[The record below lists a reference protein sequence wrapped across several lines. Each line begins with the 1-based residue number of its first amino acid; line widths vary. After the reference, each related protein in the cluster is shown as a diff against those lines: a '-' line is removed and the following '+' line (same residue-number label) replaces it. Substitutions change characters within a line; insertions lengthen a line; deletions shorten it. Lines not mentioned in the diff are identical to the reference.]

1 MTSCCCS
8 EYADIADRQFSEKLA
23 ARDLKRY
30 QLKGPG
36 PTTRL
41 MLDCIVAAGA
51 ARGHVLDV
59 GGGVGALSF
68 ELLDRGVSQA
78 TIVDASSAY
87 TAAAQ
92 REARELARA
101 RAMHI
106 VHADFLAAADSLPTV
121 DIVTLDRVVCCYPSY
136 APLLSEAMRHSTR
149 YVALSLPRDLWY
161 MRSVVGTENLA
172 RRVSGN
178 PFRSFVHR
186 ASAMTELAAHHGFT
200 LRCRQRTIAWQVDLL
215 ERTGS

>member
-1 MTSCCCS
+1 MPSCCSGYC
-8 EYADIADRQFSEKLA
+8 DIADRQFSEKLA

-30 QLKGPG
+30 QQKGPG

-41 MLDCIVAAGA
+41 MRDCIVAAGA

-101 RAMHI
+101 RAMQI

-136 APLLSEAMRHSTR
+136 APLLTEAMRHSTR
-149 YVALSLPRDLWY
+149 YVALSYPRDFW
-161 MRSVVGTENLA
+161 RVVVDMENLA
-172 RRVSGN
+172 RRLLGN
-178 PFRSFVHR
+178 PFRSYVHR
-186 ASAMTELAAHHGFT
+186 ASAMAELAARHGFT
-200 LRCRQRTIAWQVDLL
+200 LRCRKHTTAWQVDLL

>member
-1 MTSCCCS
+1 MTTCCS
-8 EYADIADRQFSEKLA
+8 GYCDIADRQFSEKLA

-30 QLKGPG
+30 QQKGPG

-41 MLDCIVAAGA
+41 MRDCIVAAGA
-51 ARGHVLDV
+51 ARGHVMDV

-68 ELLDRGVSQA
+68 ELLDHGVAEA

-92 REARELARA
+92 REARAVARA

-106 VHADFLAAADSLPTV
+106 VHADFLSAADSLPIV
-121 DIVTLDRVVCCYPSY
+121 DIVALDRVVCCYPSY

-149 YVALSLPRDLWY
+149 YVALSYPRDLWHV
-161 MRSVVGTENLA
+161 RAVVGTENLA
-172 RRVSGN
+172 RRLSGN
-178 PFRSFVHR
+178 PFRSFVHP
-186 ASAMTELAAHHGFT
+186 ASAMAELAARHGFT
-200 LRCRQRTIAWQVDLL
+200 LRCRKHTIAWQVDLL

>member
-1 MTSCCCS
+1 MACSCSAYC
-8 EYADIADRQFSEKLA
+8 DVADRQFSEKLA

-41 MLDCIVAAGA
+41 MRDCIVAAGA

-92 REARELARA
+92 REARALARA
-101 RAMHI
+101 RAMQI
-106 VHADFLAAADSLPTV
+106 VHADFLAAADSLPTA
-121 DIVTLDRVVCCYPSY
+121 DIVALDRVVCCYPSY
-136 APLLSEAMRHSTR
+136 APLLTEAMRHSTR
-149 YVALSLPRDLWY
+149 YVALSYPRDFW
-161 MRSVVGTENLA
+161 RAVVSMENFA
-172 RRVSGN
+172 RQLSGN

-186 ASAMTELAAHHGFT
+186 ASEMAQLAARHGFT
-200 LRCRQRTIAWQVDLL
+200 LRSRHHTLAWQVDLL

>member
-1 MTSCCCS
+1 VTTCCS
-8 EYADIADRQFSEKLA
+8 GYCDIADRQFSEKLA

-30 QLKGPG
+30 QQKGPG

-41 MLDCIVAAGA
+41 MRDCIVAAGA

-68 ELLDRGVSQA
+68 ELLDHGVAEA
-78 TIVDASSAY
+78 TVVDASSAY

-92 REARELARA
+92 REARAVARA

-106 VHADFLAAADSLPTV
+106 VHADFLSATDSLPTV
-121 DIVTLDRVVCCYPSY
+121 DIVALDRVVCCYPSY
-136 APLLSEAMRHSTR
+136 APLLGEAMRHSTR
-149 YVALSLPRDLWY
+149 YVALSYPRDLWHV
-161 MRSVVGTENLA
+161 RSVVAAENLA
-172 RRVSGN
+172 RRLSGN
-178 PFRSFVHR
+178 PFRSFVHP
-186 ASAMTELAAHHGFT
+186 ASAMAELAARQGFT
-200 LRCRQRTIAWQVDLL
+200 LRCRKHTIAWQVDLL

>member
-1 MTSCCCS
+1 MTSCCTGYC
-8 EYADIADRQFSEKLA
+8 DVADRQFSEKLA

-30 QLKGPG
+30 QQKGPG

-41 MLDCIVAAGA
+41 MRDCIVGAGA

-68 ELLDRGVSQA
+68 ELLDRGVAEA

-92 REARELARA
+92 REARALARA

-136 APLLSEAMRHSTR
+136 APLLTEAMRHSTR
-149 YVALSLPRDLWY
+149 YVALSYPRDFW
-161 MRSVVGTENLA
+161 RGVVGMENLA
-172 RRVSGN
+172 RRFSGN

-186 ASAMTELAAHHGFT
+186 ASAMAELAARHGFT
-200 LRCRQRTIAWQVDLL
+200 LRCRKHTIAWQVDLL
-215 ERTGS
+215 ERTGG

>member
-1 MTSCCCS
+1 MSCCSGYC
-8 EYADIADRQFSEKLA
+8 DVADRQFSEKLA

-30 QLKGPG
+30 QQKGPG

-41 MLDCIVAAGA
+41 MRDCIVAAGA

-92 REARELARA
+92 REARALARA
-101 RAMHI
+101 RAMHV

-121 DIVTLDRVVCCYPSY
+121 EIVALDRVVCCYPSY
-136 APLLSEAMRHSTR
+136 APLLTEAMRHSTR
-149 YVALSLPRDLWY
+149 FVALSYPRDFW
-161 MRSVVGTENLA
+161 RAVVSLENLA
-172 RRVSGN
+172 RQLSGN

-186 ASAMTELAAHHGFT
+186 ASEMSELAARHGFT
-200 LRCRQRTIAWQVDLL
+200 LRSRHHTIAWQVDLL

>member
-1 MTSCCCS
+1 MSCCSGYC
-8 EYADIADRQFSEKLA
+8 DVADRQFSEKLA

-30 QLKGPG
+30 QQKGPG

-41 MLDCIVAAGA
+41 MRDCIVAAGA

-92 REARELARA
+92 REARALARA
-101 RAMHI
+101 RAMHV

-121 DIVTLDRVVCCYPSY
+121 EIVALDRVVCCYPSY
-136 APLLSEAMRHSTR
+136 APLLTEAMRHSTR
-149 YVALSLPRDLWY
+149 FVALSYPRDFW
-161 MRSVVGTENLA
+161 RAVVSLENLA
-172 RRVSGN
+172 RQLSGN

-186 ASAMTELAAHHGFT
+186 ASEMSKLAARHGFT
-200 LRCRQRTIAWQVDLL
+200 LRSRHHTIAWQVDLL

>member
-1 MTSCCCS
+1 LTSCCSGYCDV
-8 EYADIADRQFSEKLA
+8 AHRQFSEKLA
-23 ARDLKRY
+23 DRDLKRY
-30 QLKGPG
+30 QQKGPG

-41 MLDCIVAAGA
+41 MRDCIVAAGA

-68 ELLDRGVSQA
+68 ELLDRGVAQA

-92 REARELARA
+92 REARELARV
-101 RAMHI
+101 RATRI
-106 VHADFLAAADSLPTV
+106 VHADFLAAADGLPTV
-121 DIVTLDRVVCCYPSY
+121 EIVALDRVVCCYPSY

-149 YVALSLPRDLWY
+149 YVALSYPRDLWHV
-161 MRSVVGTENLA
+161 RSMVGMGNLA
-172 RRVSGN
+172 RRLSGN

-186 ASAMTELAAHHGFT
+186 ASAMAELAARHGFT
-200 LRCRQRTIAWQVDLL
+200 LRSRKHTLAWRVDLL

>member
-1 MTSCCCS
+1 MSCCCS
-8 EYADIADRQFSEKLA
+8 GYCEVADRQFSEELA

-30 QLKGPG
+30 QQKGPG

-41 MLDCIVAAGA
+41 LRDCIVAAGA
-51 ARGHVLDV
+51 ARGHLLDV

-68 ELLDRGVSQA
+68 ELLDHGVAQA

-92 REARELARA
+92 REARALARA

-106 VHADFLAAADSLPTV
+106 VHADFLAEADRLPTV
-121 DIVTLDRVVCCYPSY
+121 DLVTLDRVVCCYPSY

-149 YVALSLPRDLWY
+149 YVALSYPKDLWHV
-161 MRSVVGTENLA
+161 RSMVGLENVA
-172 RRVSGN
+172 RRLSGN
-178 PFRSFVHR
+178 PFRSYVHR
-186 ASAMTELAAHHGFT
+186 ASAMTELAARHGFT
-200 LRCRQRTIAWQVDLL
+200 LRCRKHTFAWRVDLL
-215 ERTGS
+215 ERSAS

>member
-1 MTSCCCS
+1 MTSCCSGYC
-8 EYADIADRQFSEKLA
+8 DIADRQFSEKLA
-23 ARDLKRY
+23 ARELKRY
-30 QLKGPG
+30 QQKGPG

-41 MLDCIVAAGA
+41 LRDCIVAAGA

-68 ELLDRGVSQA
+68 ELLDCGVAQA

-92 REARELARA
+92 REARDLARA

-121 DIVTLDRVVCCYPSY
+121 DIVALDRVVCCYPSY
-136 APLLSEAMRHSTR
+136 EPLLSEAMRHSSR
-149 YVALSLPRDLWY
+149 YVALSYPRDLWHV
-161 MRSVVGTENLA
+161 RSVVGIENVA
-172 RRVSGN
+172 RRLSGN

-186 ASAMTELAAHHGFT
+186 ASAMAELAARHGFT
-200 LRCRQRTIAWQVDLL
+200 LRSRKHTFAWQVDLL